1 MWREDFTL
9 SVSTERNFEMDMEN
23 ALISGSI
30 DLLKRENADESILE
44 VVDFKT
50 GNEKRM
56 DEELALQVQLYT
68 IAAREALNLK
78 VNKAYVHF
86 LDAKKQARIEVL
98 TTPKQLDLANKT
110 ISDTIT
116 GITTR
121 RFRRNPKNKKVCSK
135 CDWGKFCPQKK

>member
-1 MWREDFTL
+1 
-9 SVSTERNFEMDMEN
+9 
-23 ALISGSI
+23 
-30 DLLKRENADESILE
+30 
-44 VVDFKT
+44 
-50 GNEKRM
+50 
-56 DEELALQVQLYT
+56 VQLYT

-86 LDAKKQARIEVL
+86 LDAKKQSRIEVL

-121 RFRRNPKNKKVCSK
+121 RFRRNPKNKKVCNK
-135 CDWGKFCPQKK
+135 CDWGKFCPQKR

>member
-1 MWREDFTL
+1 
-9 SVSTERNFEMDMEN
+9 MDVEN
-23 ALISGSI
+23 ALITGSI

-50 GNEKRM
+50 GNEKRL
-56 DEELALQVQLYT
+56 DEELTLQVQLYT
-68 IAAREALNLK
+68 IAARQALNLK

-86 LDAKKQARIEVL
+86 LDAKKQVRIEVL
-98 TTPKQLDLANKT
+98 TTPKQLDLASKT

-135 CDWGKFCPQKK
+135 CDWRKFCPQKQ